1 MRDNNEAIDKVIRE
15 IIDNNPLAASN
26 AIGVLL
32 LSVRRLNVIVDDLNK
47 EIKELKREHFSSKIA
62 LRRT

>member
-32 LSVRRLNVIVDDLNK
+32 SQVRRLNVIVDDLNK
-47 EIKELKREHFSSKIA
+47 EIQ
-62 LRRT
+62 